1 MNRKNR
7 KKTKL
12 KTKPK
17 PQPKPPPIPPVE
29 NARDGAVVVTPISSD
44 HGEHG
49 KWQNMEK
56 TRTTD
61 KVIAVA
67 TVVIAFAAIVQGYEL
82 VIGSRDTHNL
92 ALAALAA
99 NRAWLAPNYMYL
111 DSPLENGL
119 PVQSVVKVVNVG
131 REPALGL
138 VWKTTETGVP
148 YIPDTGDDPIQT
160 NRNSTCDGLEP
171 KPPDGMVVY
180 PAGANDSVNDLVPLD
195 IQDSPDNRKLLQD
208 ALNRTKSI
216 VIDGCF
222 AYRTGG
228 GKHTSSFRFLLRD
241 KPGQPSFVLN
251 KDGHPVPNW
260 RFNALPSGNEAD

>member
-1 MNRKNR
+1 LSSANNRRQPDQQIRKPRDHWWTRLIRYVKRKTQERETKKN
-7 KKTKL
+7 
-12 KTKPK
+12 
-17 PQPKPPPIPPVE
+17 E
-29 NARDGAVVVTPISSD
+29 ESSSD
-44 HGEHG
+44 RAAR
-49 KWQNMEK
+49 
-56 TRTTD
+56 RTADATYWIAAFTIVLALVSALTLYE
-61 KVIAVA
+61 VIEGG
-67 TVVIAFAAIVQGYEL
+67 T
-82 VIGSRDTHNL
+82 DTHKL

-119 PVQSVVKVVNVG
+119 PVQYVVKVVNVG
-131 REPALGL
+131 REPALGV

-148 YIPDTGDDPIQT
+148 YIPDSGNHISIQM

-180 PAGANDSVNDLVPLD
+180 PAGANDLVNDLVPLD
-195 IQDSPDNRKLLQD
+195 IQDSPDNRKLIQD

-216 VIDGCF
+216 IIDGCF

-241 KPGQPSFVLN
+241 KPGQPSSVLN